1 MAHQKL
7 IVYGRPDSEITEKA
21 LLIVNKAAR
30 AEEFDRCTSLNGFLA
45 KFRTTNQYS
54 TVLLLL
60 ENHLDLDEFV
70 RFNDYFDGLRVIL
83 VLPDLEKGTIALA
96 NRLFP
101 RFVTSIHSD
110 FKELS
115 AVIRNILKY
124 F

>member
-1 MAHQKL
+1 MHQKL
-7 IVYGRPDSEITEKA
+7 IVYARSGSETTKHV
-21 LLIVNKAAR
+21 LSVVDKAAR
-30 AEEFDRCTSLNGFLA
+30 AEEFDLCMSLESFLE
-45 KFRTTNQYS
+45 KFRATNQYS
-54 TVLLLL
+54 TALLVI
-60 ENHLDLDEFV
+60 ENQSDLRTFV

-83 VLPDLEKGTIALA
+83 ILPDLHESTVTLA

-101 RFVTSIHSD
+101 RFVTCMNTD